1 MSLGDLLRQAMQGI
15 QTGNLTLDAMKAVA
29 RDEGLE
35 LRAEQQSS
43 QLSFLNQMEEAT
55 NPLASRMQTQ
65 RKEIKTRFTSVQKMN
80 LSGDKSK
87 RLTPIEMMKQTAD
100 EFQRRNQE
108 LESRML
114 INLRN
119 LLKPGDNK
127 DEILKKVLEFY
138 PDVTLADEA
147 LEFLLETTEGEL
159 YQQVQAARTDLGKNY
174 EREIAA
180 GRNITTVARE
190 AAAKGLG
197 APTSLRDLYRDI
209 TGNPR
214 ESVALF
220 QELAARYTYENLKSV
235 IQFLFHSLG
244 ADMKAKG
251 PSIPRGLLHRLLTET
266 RSLQAIMGVYRFF
279 RIRMRLIGRL
289 FSKNSLTIPEEL
301 NFEAL
306 AKALIG
312 LAADRFPTADKALQY
327 ATKLGIEKWL
337 IAKIIVLSQLRDAV
351 REVAVTQIYATYQHR
366 DEVYAS
372 LIEALERLEEELEE
386 LEEKEAEEDEE
397 ESEDEDEDEE
407 SDEGETQKKKAA

>member
-1 MSLGDLLRQAMQGI
+1 MQGL

-29 RDEGLE
+29 KEESAE
-35 LRAEQQSS
+35 LRAEQQTS

-55 NPLASRMQTQ
+55 NPLASRMQTT
-65 RKEIKTRFTSVQKMN
+65 RKEIKTRFTSVQKMTM
-80 LSGDKSK
+80 SGDKAK
-87 RLTPIEMMKQTAD
+87 RLTPIEMLKQSAD
-100 EFQRRNQE
+100 EFQRRNPE

-114 INLRN
+114 MNLRN
-119 LLKPGDNK
+119 LIKPTDSK
-127 DEILKKVLEFY
+127 DEILRKVLEFY
-138 PDVTLADEA
+138 PDVSLADEA
-147 LEFLLETTEGEL
+147 LEFLLETTEGDL
-159 YQQVQAARTDLGKNY
+159 FQQVQIAKSELEKNY

-180 GRNITTVARE
+180 GRNIGALARE

-214 ESVALF
+214 ESLTLF

-244 ADMKAKG
+244 ADLKSRG

-279 RIRMRLIGRL
+279 RMRMRLIERL
-289 FSKNSLTIPEEL
+289 FAKNSLTVPQEL

-312 LAADRFPTADKALQY
+312 LAADRFPTSDKALQY
-327 ATKLGIEKWL
+327 ATRLGIEKWL
-337 IAKIIVLSQLRDAV
+337 LAKIIVLSQLRDAV
-351 REVAVTQIYATYQHR
+351 REVAVTQIYSTFQHR

-386 LEEKEAEEDEE
+386 LEEKEEEDDNEEDED
-397 ESEDEDEDEE
+397 SEDEKGEK
-407 SDEGETQKKKAA
+407 ETQKAA